1 MLLNDEVKVKFDWYG
16 GLFIFPSE
24 ALLDEVLFEEY
35 FDTNFLSYDAYKVCM
50 QEGIDFLKK
59 NDLTDIDFE
68 KLSSMQETNKVE
80 YEKLMF
86 NLKKHLVSCELL
98 NNTYKSKIYN
108 YETTNYIDRMT
119 SFPMPK
125 YIRWIKVT
133 CEGEKVDWNKIPSDI
148 KKQIVHDTLIGD
160 VSDMHGEIEFI
171 STLRMAKR
179 YNAFF
184 EFEPVGKPVETVIP
198 KKAEEKPAVPEKTT
212 ESAKPTTSTEPVETK
227 QAPSNPKH

>member
-16 GLFIFPSE
+16 GLFIFPTE
-24 ALLDEVLFEEY
+24 ELLDEVLFEEY
-35 FDTNFLSYDAYKVCM
+35 FDTNFLSFDAYKVCM

-59 NDLTDIDFE
+59 NNLTDIDFE
-68 KLSSMQETNKVE
+68 KLSNMQETNKVE

-133 CEGEKVDWNKIPSDI
+133 CEGEKVDWNRIPSDV
-148 KKQIVHDTLIGD
+148 KKQIVHDTLIGN

-171 STLRMAKR
+171 STLRFAKR

-184 EFEPVGKPVETVIP
+184 EFEPVGKPAVVE
-198 KKAEEKPAVPEKTT
+198 K
-212 ESAKPTTSTEPVETK
+212 STETKVEKKEESQLTK
-227 QAPSNPKH
+227 KQEAPKQTTLSK